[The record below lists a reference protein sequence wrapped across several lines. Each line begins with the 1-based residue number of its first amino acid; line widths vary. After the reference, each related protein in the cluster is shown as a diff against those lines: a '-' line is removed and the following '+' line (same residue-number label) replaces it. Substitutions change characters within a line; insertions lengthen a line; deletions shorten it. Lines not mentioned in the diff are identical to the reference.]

1 METLR
6 HHPESRTERGFS
18 LAEVTVA
25 LGITVILF
33 LAALSML
40 AMDHRLYN
48 RDDAVLEAAREGR
61 YAVDKLERDL
71 LMLGYQVDVRT
82 VADPGPDGTENTDDD
97 LVGQPS
103 IAYAGPYELVFN
115 ADIDPT
121 VDAIKDG
128 LTADSVPTGY
138 APVTFHTGAETIRY
152 TLDSNADGDVDGS
165 DQGDDADEAVIK
177 NDGLFLLLRETY
189 GYNGTDNQNPS
200 GPVALVR
207 GPVDY
212 PNGSRALP
220 LFLYWG
226 NFDSDAAEDLWG
238 DDGSGGGTAGNG
250 ILEAGELS
258 ALGVVTDEDANDNA
272 VLDTG
277 EDRNGNGTLD
287 RHIAD
292 IITRVEIH
300 VTCETSYPD
309 MDYEDP
315 NRSSDTVPFRHRSV
329 TMNTEIK
336 PRNTDLPG
344 GACGDEPEKT
354 SSPSIVNACTDSLAD
369 GKVTLSWSLSA
380 DDGNFENDIE
390 KYLIWRT
397 DVNSVFGPTAFDE
410 VLDGTASWEDD
421 WIEMRTW
428 PPRQYWYRVRAMDC
442 TPQLS
447 RLDPVAGPY
456 PSATGPSYPT
466 TFTVSDIAADDGT
479 TLRVDWIASPDDP
492 TNTTGYGQDVS
503 KYYIYRSTQPDYRCV
518 APVNN
523 SAITADGSSNYSFV
537 DNATNSTSAPAY
549 GALYYYWIRA
559 MDDANVLSTYSP
571 RSCARSYQGPNL
583 PLSPSI
589 RIASYGASDHPVD
602 AWCLPNPANDPAGYD
617 PYQIEYK
624 LYTSS
629 DLNSDGTLDSL
640 VDIPVGYT
648 ETNNLEQTKYFDGI
662 FWTLGDASNNKLLHG
677 ITAGASPRDLGQPG
691 SSLRDVDF
699 ISRVAGLAVGDS
711 GEILRSSDGGINW
724 SDVSGSVTS
733 SDLKAV
739 DFMDERVAVA
749 VGLGGTIVRTSD
761 GGATWSL
768 VSSPV
773 TSDLRGVSGWNG
785 FFVASGDG
793 GTVLTSADGGST
805 FTQNLTYPGTD
816 HVFDVCTTS
825 TAGGNTL
832 IYAATLDAIYVS
844 ADGGGTWSLK
854 DFTGEGRIASIACIE
869 SGAAIAAS
877 RDTGAVLLTTN
888 EGTTWSYQAAS
899 ATEPIDVEMVTSRL
913 LWVADRTGSVH
924 YRDHT
929 GSWQTLALPVSVIPA
944 DLAVRDEIVFE
955 VTSTANWPSGT
966 PYFGI
971 ITTAYNQGSAIDGEA
986 GMAPDQSS
994 SIESPDD
1001 SDPQI
1006 RVDSC
1011 KSFELSVIQP

>member
-1 METLR
+1 MDTLR
-6 HHPESRTERGFS
+6 QHKRSSDERGFS

-25 LGITVILF
+25 LGITAILF

-61 YAVDKLERDL
+61 YAIDKLERDM

-97 LVGQPS
+97 LVGQPA
-103 IAYAGPYELVFN
+103 IAYAAPYELVFN

-121 VDAIKDG
+121 IDAIKDG
-128 LTADSVPTGY
+128 LTADSVPSGY

-152 TLDSNADGDVDGS
+152 TLDSNGDGDVDGS
-165 DQGDDADEAVIK
+165 DQGDDSDEAVIK
-177 NDGLFLLLRETY
+177 NDGLFLLRRETY
-189 GYNGTDNQNPS
+189 GYNGTDNQNPA

-212 PNGSRALP
+212 PNGSRAIP

-226 NFDSDAAEDLWG
+226 HFDSDPAEDLWG

-250 ILEAGELS
+250 ILEAGELA
-258 ALGVVTDEDANDNA
+258 ALGPVTDEDTDDDA
-272 VLDTG
+272 VLDSG
-277 EDRNGNGTLD
+277 EDRNGNGTLE
-287 RHIAD
+287 RRIAD
-292 IITRVEIH
+292 LITRVEIH

-309 MDYEDP
+309 MNYEDP
-315 NRSSDTVPFRHRSV
+315 NRSSTNTPFRHRSV

-354 SSPSIVNACTDSLAD
+354 SSPSIVNACSDSLAD

-410 VLDGTASWEDD
+410 VLDGTSSWDDD

-466 TFTVSDIAADDGT
+466 TFTVADVAGDAGT
-479 TLRVDWIASPDDP
+479 TLQVDWAASPDDP
-492 TNTTGYGQDVS
+492 SNTTGYGQDVS
-503 KYYIYRSTQPDYRCV
+503 KYYVYRSTQPDYRCV
-518 APVNN
+518 APINKN
-523 SAITADGSSNYSFV
+523 AITADGSASYTYV
-537 DNATNSTSAPAY
+537 DNDANSDSAPTY
-549 GALYYYWIRA
+549 GELYYYWMRA
-559 MDDANVLSTYSP
+559 MDDASVLSPYSP
-571 RSCARSYQGPNL
+571 RACARSYKGPNL
-583 PLSPSI
+583 PAFPDI
-589 RIASYGASDHPVD
+589 RVASYSASDHPVD
-602 AWCLPNPANDPAGYD
+602 AWCLPNPANDSAGYD
-617 PYQIEYK
+617 PYLIEYK

-629 DLNSDGTLDSL
+629 DLNSDGTLDSM
-640 VDIPVGYT
+640 VDIAVGYT
-648 ETNNLEQTKYFDGI
+648 ENANLEQTKYFDGI
-662 FWTLGDASNNKLLHG
+662 FWLLGDSSNNSLLHG
-677 ITAGASPRDLGQPG
+677 ITAGATPRDLGTPG
-691 SSLRDVDF
+691 SSLNDIDF
-699 ISRVAGLAVGDS
+699 INRVAGLAVGDS
-711 GEILRSSDGGINW
+711 GEILQTSDGGINW
-724 SDVSGSVTS
+724 HNVAGSVTA
-733 SDLKAV
+733 SDLVAL
-739 DFMDERVAVA
+739 DMMDENTAVA
-749 VGLGGTIVRTSD
+749 VGAGGTIVRSDD
-761 GGATWSL
+761 GGSSWSL

-773 TSDLRGVSGWNG
+773 STDLRGVSGWNNVY
-785 FFVASGDG
+785 VAAGDN
-793 GTVLTSADGGST
+793 GTVLISTDAGST
-805 FTQNLTYPGTD
+805 FTENLTYPGTD
-816 HVFDVCTTS
+816 PIYDVCTTS
-825 TAGGNTL
+825 SPVGSTL

-844 ADGGGTWSLK
+844 ADGGGTWSRK
-854 DFTGEGRIASIACIE
+854 DFTGEGQIASIDCVE
-869 SGAAIAAS
+869 TGAAIAAS
-877 RDTGAVLLTTN
+877 RNSGAVLLTTN
-888 EGTTWSYQAAS
+888 EGTSWSYQPAGAS
-899 ATEPIDVEMVTSRL
+899 EPVDVGMVTSRL
-913 LWVADRTGSVH
+913 VWVADRVGSLH

-929 GSWQTLALPVSVIPA
+929 GNWQTLSLSASLVPA
-944 DLAVRDEIVFE
+944 NLAVRDEIVFE
-955 VTSTANWPSGT
+955 VSSTQDWPSGT
-966 PYFGI
+966 PYYGV
-971 ITTAYNQGSAIDGEA
+971 ITTAYNQGSALDGEA
-986 GMAPDQSS
+986 GMIPDQPS

-1011 KSFELSVIQP
+1011 NSFELSVIQP